1 VSARDTPLRVTPK
14 AWVNKGA
21 AIMHSDTT
29 LEAIN
34 LTVRQLI
41 AESLQRPIEEVPLD
55 ASLDDSGLALDSL
68 SLVTLN
74 VALEERYDITLPD
87 FISEDARTVRSV
99 RAVAELIASHIA
111 ENTKEGAPV

>member
-1 VSARDTPLRVTPK
+1 
-14 AWVNKGA
+14 
-21 AIMHSDTT
+21 MHSDTT

-34 LTVRQLI
+34 LTVRRLI
-41 AESLQRPIEEVPLD
+41 AESLQRPIEEVRLD

-87 FISEDARTVRSV
+87 FISEEARTVRSV
-99 RAVAELIASHIA
+99 RAIAELIASRIA
-111 ENTKEGAPV
+111 ESTKEGEPV